1 MIAPGY
7 KANFQTLKRAAV
19 NGDLA
24 LMECRDA
31 KTDLPV
37 MVVCA
42 VQRLGDD
49 FQFVPVAKLF
59 SGNPYEEVLPP
70 SRDAA

>member
-1 MIAPGY
+1 MIDQGY

-31 KTDLPV
+31 QTDLTV

-42 VQRLGDD
+42 VQRLGDA
-49 FQFVPVAKLF
+49 FQFVPMAKLF
-59 SGNPYEEVLPP
+59 DGNPYEEVLPP
-70 SRDAA
+70 SRDTA